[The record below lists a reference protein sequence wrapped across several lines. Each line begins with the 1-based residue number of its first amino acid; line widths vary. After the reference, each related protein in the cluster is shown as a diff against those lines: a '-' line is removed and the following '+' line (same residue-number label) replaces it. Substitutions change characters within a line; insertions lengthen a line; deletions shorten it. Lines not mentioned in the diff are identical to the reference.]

1 MNKLLYTLLAVS
13 IIFSSCKKEEGC
25 TDLIAINYNSEAEED
40 DGSCKYSIVGSWITN
55 TITLESE
62 TGWNTF
68 SPEEIGFFNE
78 LEFITGGI
86 SYEYYGESIDTNEW
100 AIVGDSLYIGEDG
113 EDFRSKYEVT
123 NTNLTLRGSIDD
135 GNIWGANIM
144 TLNAT
149 REKNYYLYYLYL

>member
-1 MNKLLYTLLAVS
+1 MKKLLLILLCLPM
-13 IIFSSCKKEEGC
+13 IFSSCKKEEGC
-25 TDLIAINYNSEAEED
+25 TDPIAINYNSEAEED
-40 DGSCKYSIVGSWITN
+40 DGSCKYSIVGSWIIN

-68 SPEEIGFFNE
+68 SSEEIGAFNE

-86 SYEYYGESIDTNEW
+86 LYEHYEESINTNEW

-149 REKNYYLYYLYL
+149 RN